1 MWRNKWRMKLIFVQ
15 ININV
20 YYKLILS
27 FLIGL
32 VGHAQSRH
40 KFEWSYCC
48 MQVNI
53 KVFHKLVIL
62 FLTGLVRHA
71 QSTKNKFAISKRFD
85 ERLFCMWI
93 PIQRKKKLIIFGL
106 VWFKNGQG
114 HSYCRVVNLAI
125 LTSKLVFGSQ
135 SLGTKSPMKL
145 PLSSGEYVI
154 RSVGQ

>member
-1 MWRNKWRMKLIFVQ
+1 MKLIFVQ

-32 VGHAQSRH
+32 VRHAQSRQ
-40 KFEWSYCC
+40 KFELSYCC

-53 KVFHKLVIL
+53 KVFRKLVIL

-71 QSTKNKFAISKRFD
+71 QSTKNKFAISKRVD

-93 PIQRKKKLIIFGL
+93 PIQRRKKIDNFWVGVIQKWAGPLIL
-106 VWFKNGQG
+106 QG
-114 HSYCRVVNLAI
+114 C
-125 LTSKLVFGSQ
+125 
-135 SLGTKSPMKL
+135 
-145 PLSSGEYVI
+145 
-154 RSVGQ
+154 